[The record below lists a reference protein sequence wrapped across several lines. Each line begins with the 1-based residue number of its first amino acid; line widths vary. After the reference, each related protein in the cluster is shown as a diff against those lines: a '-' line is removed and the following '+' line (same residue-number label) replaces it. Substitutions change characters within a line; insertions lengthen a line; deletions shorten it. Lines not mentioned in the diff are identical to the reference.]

1 MAVLETASGGF
12 YPYMSKQVNLLE
24 GSILGKLSVLAL
36 PIMMT
41 AFVQMAYNLVD
52 MVWIGQLGSNAVAAV
67 GAAGTYLWIADSCT
81 SVAKTGGQIK
91 VAHSIG
97 EGNPKKA
104 KQFGASAFQMGVS
117 IIMICILFVLF
128 GHQLMVGVF
137 QFTEEQVHVDAVN
150 YLLITGTVGVLFSTI
165 NQIFTGLY
173 TGIGDSKTPFLANA
187 VGLVINLVMDPVLIF
202 GIGFI
207 PAMGVI
213 GAAVATAGAQ
223 GVVTLLFL
231 LISYKRGGLFQGMPV
246 FRKPKMDYIKQVWK
260 LGFPVGLQNVF
271 MSGLSLIIASM
282 IAAWGAD
289 AIAVQKVGGQVESIA
304 WMIAGG
310 FSMAVNSFI
319 GQNYGAGK
327 MQRVRKGYNAAMTL
341 MVIWGLLCSLVLIV
355 FPEFLFQIFIRETDV
370 LDMGVSYLR
379 ILGVCQLC
387 VCMEGCS
394 TGAFNGLGETRIP
407 SAVSIV
413 FNLARIPMAIL
424 LPMTPL
430 GLDGIWWALTI
441 SAILKGV
448 VLTAWYLLYVHKR
461 KLYEQDREI
470 PAV

>member
-1 MAVLETASGGF
+1 
-12 YPYMSKQVNLLE
+12 MSKQVNLLE

-97 EGNPKKA
+97 EGNPEKA

-117 IIMICILFVLF
+117 IIMLCILFVLF

-150 YLLITGTVGVLFSTI
+150 YLLITGTIGVLFSTI

-327 MQRVRKGYNAAMTL
+327 MHRVRKGYNAAMTL

>member
-1 MAVLETASGGF
+1 
-12 YPYMSKQVNLLE
+12 MSKQVNLLE

-97 EGNPKKA
+97 EGNPEKA

-223 GVVTLLFL
+223 SVVTLLFL

-327 MQRVRKGYNAAMTL
+327 MQRVRKGYKAAMTL

>member
-1 MAVLETASGGF
+1 
-12 YPYMSKQVNLLE
+12 MSKQVNLLE

-97 EGNPKKA
+97 EGNPEKA

-202 GIGFI
+202 GIGII

>member
-1 MAVLETASGGF
+1 
-12 YPYMSKQVNLLE
+12 MSKQVNLLE

-97 EGNPKKA
+97 EGNPEKA

-150 YLLITGTVGVLFSTI
+150 YLLITGTIGVLFSTI

-187 VGLVINLVMDPVLIF
+187 VGLVINLVLGPVLIF
-202 GIGFI
+202 GVGFI

>member
-1 MAVLETASGGF
+1 
-12 YPYMSKQVNLLE
+12 MSKQVNLLE

-97 EGNPKKA
+97 EGNPEKA

-117 IIMICILFVLF
+117 IIMLCILFVLF

-202 GIGFI
+202 GVGFI

-223 GVVTLLFL
+223 SVVTLLFL

>member
-1 MAVLETASGGF
+1 
-12 YPYMSKQVNLLE
+12 MSKQVNLLE

-97 EGNPKKA
+97 EGNPEKP

-117 IIMICILFVLF
+117 IIMLCILFVLF

-310 FSMAVNSFI
+310 FSMAGNSFI

>member
-1 MAVLETASGGF
+1 
-12 YPYMSKQVNLLE
+12 MSKQVNLLE

-97 EGNPKKA
+97 EGNPEKA

-150 YLLITGTVGVLFSTI
+150 YLLITGTIGVLFSTI

-202 GIGFI
+202 GVGFI

>member
-1 MAVLETASGGF
+1 
-12 YPYMSKQVNLLE
+12 MSKQVNLLE

-97 EGNPKKA
+97 EGKPERA

>member
-1 MAVLETASGGF
+1 
-12 YPYMSKQVNLLE
+12 MSKHVNLLE
-24 GSILGKLSVLAL
+24 GSIFGKLAKLAM

-97 EGNPKKA
+97 EGNPEKA

-202 GIGFI
+202 GVGFL

>member
-1 MAVLETASGGF
+1 
-12 YPYMSKQVNLLE
+12 MSKQVNLLE

-67 GAAGTYLWIADSCT
+67 GAAGTYLWIADSCI

-97 EGNPKKA
+97 EGNPEKA

-370 LDMGVSYLR
+370 LDMGVPYLR

>member
-1 MAVLETASGGF
+1 
-12 YPYMSKQVNLLE
+12 MSKQVNLLE

-97 EGNPKKA
+97 EGNPEKA

-117 IIMICILFVLF
+117 IIMLCILFVLF

-150 YLLITGTVGVLFSTI
+150 YLLITGTIGVLFSTI

>member
-97 EGNPKKA
+97 EGNPEKA

>member
-1 MAVLETASGGF
+1 
-12 YPYMSKQVNLLE
+12 MSKQVNLLE

-67 GAAGTYLWIADSCT
+67 RPAGTYLWIADSCT

-97 EGNPKKA
+97 EGNPEKA

-117 IIMICILFVLF
+117 IIMLCILFVLF

>member
-1 MAVLETASGGF
+1 
-12 YPYMSKQVNLLE
+12 MSKQVNLLE

-97 EGNPKKA
+97 EGNPEKA

-117 IIMICILFVLF
+117 IIMLCILFVLF

-202 GIGFI
+202 GVGFI

-327 MQRVRKGYNAAMTL
+327 MHRVRKGYNAAMAL

>member
-1 MAVLETASGGF
+1 
-12 YPYMSKQVNLLE
+12 MSKQVNLLE

-97 EGNPKKA
+97 EGNPEKA

-202 GIGFI
+202 GVGFI

-327 MQRVRKGYNAAMTL
+327 MHRVRKGYNAAMTL

>member
-1 MAVLETASGGF
+1 
-12 YPYMSKQVNLLE
+12 MSKQVNLLE
-24 GSILGKLSVLAL
+24 GSILGKLSILAL

-97 EGNPKKA
+97 EGNPEKA

-117 IIMICILFVLF
+117 IIMLCILFVLF

-202 GIGFI
+202 GVGFI

>member
-1 MAVLETASGGF
+1 
-12 YPYMSKQVNLLE
+12 MSKQVNLLE

-97 EGNPKKA
+97 EGNPEKA

-117 IIMICILFVLF
+117 IIMLCILFVLF

-202 GIGFI
+202 GVGFI

>member
-97 EGNPKKA
+97 EGNPEKA

-150 YLLITGTVGVLFSTI
+150 YLLITGTIGVLFSTI

>member
-67 GAAGTYLWIADSCT
+67 GAAGTYLWIADSCI

-97 EGNPKKA
+97 EGNPEKA

>member
-1 MAVLETASGGF
+1 
-12 YPYMSKQVNLLE
+12 MSKQVNLLE

-97 EGNPKKA
+97 EGNPEKA

-202 GIGFI
+202 GVGFL

>member
-1 MAVLETASGGF
+1 
-12 YPYMSKQVNLLE
+12 MSKQVNLLE

-67 GAAGTYLWIADSCT
+67 GAAGTYLWIADSCI

-97 EGNPKKA
+97 EGNPEKA

-327 MQRVRKGYNAAMTL
+327 MHRVRKGYNAAMTL

>member
-1 MAVLETASGGF
+1 
-12 YPYMSKQVNLLE
+12 MSKQVNLLE

-97 EGNPKKA
+97 EGNPEKA

-150 YLLITGTVGVLFSTI
+150 YLLITGTIGVLFSTI

-327 MQRVRKGYNAAMTL
+327 MQRGRKGYNAAMTL

>member
-1 MAVLETASGGF
+1 
-12 YPYMSKQVNLLE
+12 MSKQVNLLE

-67 GAAGTYLWIADSCT
+67 GAAGTYLWIADSCI

-97 EGNPKKA
+97 EGNPEKA

>member
-67 GAAGTYLWIADSCT
+67 GAAGTYLWIADSCI

-97 EGNPKKA
+97 EGNPEKA

-289 AIAVQKVGGQVESIA
+289 AIAVQKVGGQVESNA

>member
-1 MAVLETASGGF
+1 
-12 YPYMSKQVNLLE
+12 MSKQVNLLE

-97 EGNPKKA
+97 EGNPEKA

-202 GIGFI
+202 GVGFI

-327 MQRVRKGYNAAMTL
+327 MQRVRKGYKAAMTL

-461 KLYEQDREI
+461 KLYEQEREI

>member
-97 EGNPKKA
+97 EGNPEKA

-202 GIGFI
+202 GVGFL

>member
-1 MAVLETASGGF
+1 
-12 YPYMSKQVNLLE
+12 MSKQVNLLE

-97 EGNPKKA
+97 EGNPEKA

-202 GIGFI
+202 GVGFI

-282 IAAWGAD
+282 IAAWGTD

>member
-1 MAVLETASGGF
+1 
-12 YPYMSKQVNLLE
+12 MSKQVNLLE

-67 GAAGTYLWIADSCT
+67 GAAGTYLWIVDSCT

-97 EGNPKKA
+97 EGNPEKA

-202 GIGFI
+202 GVGFI

>member
-1 MAVLETASGGF
+1 
-12 YPYMSKQVNLLE
+12 
-24 GSILGKLSVLAL
+24 
-36 PIMMT
+36 
-41 AFVQMAYNLVD
+41 
-52 MVWIGQLGSNAVAAV
+52 
-67 GAAGTYLWIADSCT
+67 
-81 SVAKTGGQIK
+81 
-91 VAHSIG
+91 
-97 EGNPKKA
+97 
-104 KQFGASAFQMGVS
+104 
-117 IIMICILFVLF
+117 
-128 GHQLMVGVF
+128 
-137 QFTEEQVHVDAVN
+137 
-150 YLLITGTVGVLFSTI
+150 
-165 NQIFTGLY
+165 
-173 TGIGDSKTPFLANA
+173 
-187 VGLVINLVMDPVLIF
+187 
-202 GIGFI
+202 
-207 PAMGVI
+207 
-213 GAAVATAGAQ
+213 
-223 GVVTLLFL
+223 
-231 LISYKRGGLFQGMPV
+231 
-246 FRKPKMDYIKQVWK
+246 
-260 LGFPVGLQNVF
+260 
-271 MSGLSLIIASM
+271 M

-327 MQRVRKGYNAAMTL
+327 MHRVRKGYNAAMTL

>member
-67 GAAGTYLWIADSCT
+67 GAAGTYLWIADSCI

-97 EGNPKKA
+97 EGNPEKA

-370 LDMGVSYLR
+370 LDMGVPYLR

>member
-1 MAVLETASGGF
+1 
-12 YPYMSKQVNLLE
+12 MSKQVNLLE

-52 MVWIGQLGSNAVAAV
+52 MVWIGQLGSHAVAAV

-97 EGNPKKA
+97 EGNPEKA

>member
-1 MAVLETASGGF
+1 
-12 YPYMSKQVNLLE
+12 MSKQVNLLE

-97 EGNPKKA
+97 EGNPEKA

-202 GIGFI
+202 GVGFI

>member
-1 MAVLETASGGF
+1 
-12 YPYMSKQVNLLE
+12 MSKQVNLLE

-67 GAAGTYLWIADSCT
+67 GAAGTYLWIADSCI

-97 EGNPKKA
+97 EGNPEKA

-150 YLLITGTVGVLFSTI
+150 YLLIPGTVGVLFSTI

>member
-1 MAVLETASGGF
+1 
-12 YPYMSKQVNLLE
+12 MSKQVNLLE

-52 MVWIGQLGSNAVAAV
+52 MVWIGQIGSNAVAAV

-97 EGNPKKA
+97 EGNPEKA

-202 GIGFI
+202 GVGFI

>member
-1 MAVLETASGGF
+1 
-12 YPYMSKQVNLLE
+12 MSKQVNLLE

-97 EGNPKKA
+97 EGNPEKA

-150 YLLITGTVGVLFSTI
+150 YLLITGTIGVLFSTI